1 MKDDIVWGFSSE
13 NDVNPFYMIYSDE
26 ERAIFTVE
34 PYELKFLLEKSENI
48 NRQFSYNRDIVDSLP
63 IDANPMLVVL
73 W

>member
-1 MKDDIVWGFSSE
+1 
-13 NDVNPFYMIYSDE
+13 MIYSDE
-26 ERAIFTVE
+26 ERTVFTVE

-48 NRQFSYNRDIVDSLP
+48 SQQFSYNRDIVNSLP